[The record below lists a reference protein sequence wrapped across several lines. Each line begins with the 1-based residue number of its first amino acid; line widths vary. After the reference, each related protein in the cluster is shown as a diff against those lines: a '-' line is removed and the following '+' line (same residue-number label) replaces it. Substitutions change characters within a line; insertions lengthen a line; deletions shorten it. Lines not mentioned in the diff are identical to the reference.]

1 MVGLQPMNFATLDL
15 NLLRVFDAVMDERST
30 TRAGERL
37 GVTQSAVSHALA
49 RLRDLLGDELFI
61 RTPAGMEPTPRA
73 RSLAPRLRD
82 GLLQLHAAL
91 AGEVFDPASSTRR
104 FTLLANPYACAV
116 LLPAVLAHLRRAA
129 PGVTL
134 RVRPSGGDVTE
145 ALDAG
150 RLCLA
155 VAHFGRAPDRLAVQ
169 ELMRDRLVWAM
180 RAGHPDAAGPL
191 TLERLAAIPH
201 LVRGVA
207 DEDAPTAD
215 GMVVDHG
222 LERRVVQDDDG
233 ALTRALSG
241 MGLQRTVGLIVPDS
255 HAALAIVGQT
265 DMAAL
270 VPHRLAAATA
280 AGGGLRLFDP
290 PYESPAVSLTMA
302 WHRGHGSD
310 PASEWL
316 RGVLA
321 EAAAGL

>member
-1 MVGLQPMNFATLDL
+1 MTNFASLDL
-15 NLLRVFDAVMDERST
+15 NLLRVFDAVMEERST
-30 TRAGERL
+30 TRAGDRL

-49 RLRDLLGDELFI
+49 RLRDLLRDELFI
-61 RTPAGMEPTPRA
+61 RTPSGMEPTPRA
-73 RSLAPRLRD
+73 RSLAPRLRA

-91 AGEVFDPASSTRR
+91 AEEVFDPAVSNQR

-116 LLPAVLAHLRRAA
+116 LLPAVLARLHTAA

-134 RVRPSGGDVTE
+134 WVRPSSADVAE
-145 ALDAG
+145 ALDTG

-155 VAHFGRAPDRLAVQ
+155 VAHFGRAPNRLAVQ
-169 ELMRDRLVWAM
+169 ELMQDHLVWVL
-180 RAGHPDAAGPL
+180 RAGHPEAAGPL

-201 LVRGVA
+201 LVRGTV
-207 DEDAPTAD
+207 DDDAPTAD
-215 GMVVDHG
+215 GVILDHG
-222 LERRVVQDDDG
+222 LERRVMQDDDG
-233 ALTRALSG
+233 ALTRALSST
-241 MGLQRTVGLIVPDS
+241 GLHRRVGLVVPDS

-270 VPHRLAAATA
+270 VPFRLAAAA
-280 AGGGLRLFDP
+280 AARGGLRLFDP
-290 PYESPAVSLTMA
+290 PYESPPVPLTMA

>member
-1 MVGLQPMNFATLDL
+1 MNFATLDL
-15 NLLRVFDAVMDERST
+15 NLLRVFDAMMEERST
-30 TRAGERL
+30 TRAGDRL

-49 RLRDLLGDELFI
+49 RLRDLLGDELFT
-61 RTPAGMEPTPRA
+61 RTPDGMEPTARA
-73 RSLAPRLRD
+73 RSLAPRLRA

-91 AGEVFDPASSTRR
+91 AEEVFDPATSNRR
-104 FTLLANPYACAV
+104 FALLANPYACAV
-116 LLPAVLAHLRRAA
+116 LLPAVLARLRTVG

-134 RVRPSGGDVTE
+134 RVMPGTGDVTE

-155 VAHFGRAPDRLAVQ
+155 IAHFGRAPDRLAVQ
-169 ELMRDRLVWAM
+169 ELMQDRLVWAM
-180 RAGHPDAAGPL
+180 RAGHPEAASPL
-191 TLERLAAIPH
+191 TLERLASIPH

-215 GMVVDHG
+215 GVVVDHG
-222 LERRVVQDDDG
+222 LERRVMQDDDG

-241 MGLQRTVGLIVPDS
+241 LGRQRRIGLIVPDS

-270 VPHRLAAATA
+270 VPRRLAVAAA

-290 PYESPAVSLTMA
+290 PYDSPSVPLTMA

-316 RGVLA
+316 RGLLV

>member
-1 MVGLQPMNFATLDL
+1 MVERTAMKFATLDL
-15 NLLRVFDAVMDERST
+15 NLLRVFDAMMEERST
-30 TRAGERL
+30 TRAGDRL
-37 GVTQSAVSHALA
+37 GVTQSAVSHSVA

-73 RSLAPRLRD
+73 RSLAPRLRA

-91 AGEVFDPASSTRR
+91 AEKVFDPATSTRR
-104 FTLLANPYACAV
+104 FNLIANPYACAV
-116 LLPAVLAHLRRAA
+116 LLPAVLAHLRTRA

-134 RVRPSGGDVTE
+134 RVRPNMGDVTE

-150 RLCLA
+150 RLCVA
-155 VAHFGRAPDRLAVQ
+155 IAHFGRAPDRLEVQ
-169 ELMRDRLVWAM
+169 ELMQDRLVWVL
-180 RAGHPDAAGPL
+180 RAGHPAAAGPL
-191 TLERLAAIPH
+191 TLESLAAILH
-201 LVRGVA
+201 LVRGVT
-207 DEDAPTAD
+207 DENAPTAD
-215 GMVVDHG
+215 GMVVEHG

-241 MGLQRTVGLIVPDS
+241 IGLDRKVGLIVPDS
-255 HAALAIVGQT
+255 NAALSIVGQT

-270 VPHRLAAATA
+270 VSRRPALAAAA
-280 AGGGLRLFDP
+280 AGGLCLFDP
-290 PYESPAVSLTMA
+290 PYDSPPVSLTMA

-316 RGVLA
+316 RGLLV